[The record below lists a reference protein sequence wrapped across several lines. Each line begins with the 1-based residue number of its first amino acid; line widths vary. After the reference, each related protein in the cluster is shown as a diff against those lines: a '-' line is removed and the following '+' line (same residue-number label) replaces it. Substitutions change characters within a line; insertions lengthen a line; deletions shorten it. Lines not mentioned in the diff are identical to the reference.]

1 MIKLALAGVFIAL
14 IAIKAIAQTPS
25 WNDIRLDCGRTV
37 GTVHV
42 LIPLGDKK
50 LLRMTFVCEADA

>member
-1 MIKLALAGVFIAL
+1 MKKLALAGVFIAL
-14 IAIKAIAQTPS
+14 IAINSIAQTPS
-25 WNDIRLDCGRTV
+25 WNDIRVDCGSTV

-50 LLRMTFVCEADA
+50 TIAYDFYLRG